1 MGFVEF
7 PGPNAVPALLEWY
20 VSAGRSARSNA
31 QTWGVYA
38 PDAGI
43 DAVRESFAGTR
54 RPRSPPRPPPSPFHD
69 GAVQMASSSSSWPSR
84 FEWGIILAFWG
95 TFALIS
101 IGQGAIGEHAARFHW
116 ADALG
121 ELIEYGAWILLTP
134 FVFWLVGAFPVIEVF
149 SDDTTR
155 AVRNTGLHV
164 VTGLA
169 AAITIDIS
177 EDLFGLGMRPPPGPD
192 AEPPPTILEQ
202 LQNLWFLDELGIYL
216 IVLMAGFAR
225 IYYLEKKER
234 QEEAERLEA
243 RAESLEAQLTEAR
256 LEALRMQ
263 LNPHFLFNTLHAVST
278 LVDRDPG
285 GVRRMIARLSELLR
299 HVLDEDAPQEV
310 PLSQEIDFLEDYLE
324 IQSIRFQ
331 GDLDATIDVPSSLHD
346 AQVPNLVLQPVV
358 ENAIRHGASQ
368 VRGIGRIEVQGRR
381 DDDTL
386 VLTVSDNG
394 PGLPASQE
402 DGLGLRN
409 VRARLRELYGTEQS
423 LELTSGDD
431 GGTRAILRL
440 PHHTAASLYTA
451 EERST
456 LAASLA
462 GAPSE

>member
-1 MGFVEF
+1 
-7 PGPNAVPALLEWY
+7 
-20 VSAGRSARSNA
+20 
-31 QTWGVYA
+31 
-38 PDAGI
+38 
-43 DAVRESFAGTR
+43 
-54 RPRSPPRPPPSPFHD
+54 
-69 GAVQMASSSSSWPSR
+69 MASSSSSWPSR

-346 AQVPNLVLQPVV
+346 AQVPNLILQPVV

-394 PGLPASQE
+394 PGLPASPE

-409 VRARLRELYGTEQS
+409 VRARLRELYGAEQS
-423 LELTSGDD
+423 LDLTSGDD